1 MAFLYTIN
9 GFLATGPCPVQATNS
24 SRQCQNMNID
34 TCNTTNREIL
44 KLSRNNSKDT
54 KIISNILKTQI
65 KIMIL
70 VVLKVPT
77 PGLFFMVDKSKHT
90 EHDSSIHGNDWKLS
104 KTKFCM
110 PQ

>member
-1 MAFLYTIN
+1 
-9 GFLATGPCPVQATNS
+9 
-24 SRQCQNMNID
+24 
-34 TCNTTNREIL
+34 
-44 KLSRNNSKDT
+44 
-54 KIISNILKTQI
+54 
-65 KIMIL
+65 MIL